1 MTQEYISHTEYCYL
15 MNRIAYW
22 LIKNGKK
29 FNTRTIYGY
38 FGREAD
44 YGTIIKVV
52 KERGTDYQSDA
63 LIAEFIECAIADN
76 DDKSFLPA
84 TVTGSD
90 GTKYDKD
97 TYVSMANRVSAYEVN
112 NGKSPLVVY
121 VYNNSESSNS
131 VSNSSS
137 NKLNNYLTNT
147 GCAGMGQCTPYYC
160 GCNSL
165 QQCFYR
171 LTGIHVSES
180 TIASV
185 AGTTKAGTGHQ
196 GLNTAV
202 AWFNKKY
209 GKNIKVE
216 WYNFSDL
223 GWDGLEK
230 CMKNGAV
237 FCHLKY
243 RRTSTSAGYGHYEVP
258 YKISGDNIKVLNSL
272 GNKCNKPAYC
282 GYIEN
287 RAKSTH
293 KYYIQG
299 ISQKSIA
306 YLHL

>member
-1 MTQEYISHTEYCYL
+1 MTQEKITFQEYSYL

-22 LIKNGKK
+22 LVKNNKT
-29 FNTRTIYGY
+29 FNVRNIYGY
-38 FGREAD
+38 FNRTAD

-97 TYVSMANRVSAYEVN
+97 TYVSMANRVSAYEGK
-112 NGKSPLVVY
+112 NGKSPSIIY
-121 VYNNSESSNS
+121 ITSTDTTTFSSN
-131 VSNSSS
+131 N
-137 NKLNNYLTNT
+137 LHNYLTNK
-147 GCAGMGQCTPYYC
+147 GCSGIGQCTPYYC
-160 GCNSL
+160 ACNSL

-171 LTGIHVSES
+171 LTGIQVSES

-185 AGTTKAGTGHQ
+185 ASTTTAGTSHQ
-196 GLNTAV
+196 GINTAV
-202 AWFNKKY
+202 AWFNNKY
-209 GKNIKVE
+209 NKNVKIE

-258 YKISGDNIKVLNSL
+258 YQITGNNIKVLNSL
-272 GNKCNKPAYC
+272 GNRCNKPAYC